1 MDLTVFYELLNDIE
15 QNPEAKTI
23 IMPLDIWFKFPGTEI
38 FMNYGRII
46 SNEDDSIKHFADGQ
60 NEKIELFDL
69 EIIRVSPHMMESDY
83 LLTEKVITKTGTE
96 KIIELEKIIEAAEG
110 GK

>member
-23 IMPLDIWFKFPGTEI
+23 IMPIDLWFKFNITEI
-38 FMNYGRII
+38 FSDYGQILTV
-46 SNEDDSIKHFADGQ
+46 EDGQ
-60 NEKIELFDL
+60 KEKIELFDL
-69 EIIRVSPHMMESDY
+69 ELIRVSPHLMESDY
-83 LLTEKVITKTGTE
+83 LLTDRVITKTGTK
-96 KIIELEKIIEAAEG
+96 KIIELEKIIAAGEG

>member
-23 IMPLDIWFKFPGTEI
+23 IMPLDIWFNFKGTEI
-38 FMNYGRII
+38 FMNYGRFI
-46 SNEDDSIKHFADGQ
+46 SAEDGHIRYFEDGP
-60 NEKIELFDL
+60 KDKVELFDL

-83 LLTEKVITKTGTE
+83 LLTEKAITKTGTE